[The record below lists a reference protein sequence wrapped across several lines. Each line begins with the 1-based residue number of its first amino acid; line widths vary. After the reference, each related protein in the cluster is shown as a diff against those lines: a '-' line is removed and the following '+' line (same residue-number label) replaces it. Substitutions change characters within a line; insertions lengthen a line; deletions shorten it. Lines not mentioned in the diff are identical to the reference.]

1 MNRAHSQN
9 GCFVIS
15 SGMFKSRRETVLIY
29 FPLEHYEVPLQ
40 LYSVTTRIKKEPSF
54 TQKKD
59 QIILLNCSS
68 ISLLH
73 SECTEIFENTV
84 PENLSSIVSKTSWQK
99 KKVLLR
105 AKFSQDDCK
114 T

>member
-1 MNRAHSQN
+1 M
-9 GCFVIS
+9 
-15 SGMFKSRRETVLIY
+15 
-29 FPLEHYEVPLQ
+29 
-40 LYSVTTRIKKEPSF
+40 
-54 TQKKD
+54 
-59 QIILLNCSS
+59 LLNCSS

-73 SECTEIFENTV
+73 SECTEMFENTV
-84 PENLSSIVSKTSWQK
+84 PENLPSIVSKTFWQK